1 MSEQQ
6 QRQDNVLDGYVAIR
20 AEDGQRYLVP
30 HFMIPATHQALNA
43 YHQKLELDV
52 CNADGGVSF
61 VYLTSVEVKSLW
73 LLPCPG
79 RSCVVAAP
87 TLAPAPAPT
96 PAPTPTPTPAPAPVS
111 SLLPFLSLLPY
122 LVDPN

>member
-61 VYLTSVEVKSLW
+61 VYFTSVEVKSLW
-73 LLPCPG
+73 RLPCPG
-79 RSCVVAAP
+79 RSCVVP
-87 TLAPAPAPT
+87 APAPAF
-96 PAPTPTPTPAPAPVS
+96 TPAPAPVS
-111 SLLPFLSLLPY
+111 SLLPFLCLLPY
-122 LVDPN
+122 LRSQLTL